1 MVVDPKALLKQVLPG
16 QLHLSG
22 TLDQVWERARHSFPG
37 AMLEEWLRACQLFSE
52 AGLGSACTLT
62 YLRNAPAC
70 ADIVGPE
77 AAIELARFG
86 AALGR
91 QAGNRAGMALMSAA
105 PKAARRLADPE
116 SFCAWLKVIER
127 LGSLAPE
134 SVAALLDRI
143 EGVLAELDVPAF
155 EAWALGGVQ
164 VAGGDPHRRL
174 EFFTFGDP
182 RARRWLLQEA
192 DDLVFSDV
200 ERRLKAYLQM
210 LWRLQVPIRAPV
222 LKKGEAVPRRA
233 SFDNGIIRMPESFRG
248 YAGHQAAELFR
259 ASMAH
264 IAAHFTFTPEKF
276 PIGELKP
283 LQVALVSLF
292 EDARVEQLAMREYP
306 GLLRLWRPFH
316 IADAQ
321 GARIPQVLMARLSRA
336 LIDPAYEDDDPW
348 VSKARRMF
356 FDQRR
361 NWEDPTVSRTLG
373 NLLGNDLGQMRI
385 QFNALTYVVE
395 PPYRDDNMG
404 LWDFGD
410 AAQPEHQEVDTV
422 YESIRVEQ
430 IEDESIPPDREQ
442 PSRPEDEETGSIKP
456 AGAEETPEE
465 PGVPVARYPEY
476 DYDIGR
482 ERPDW
487 TTLVECPAEPG
498 YPEAIDKVLEK
509 NPELVHRITSLV
521 RSAKVS
527 RPVRLHR
534 QPEGDRL
541 DLDACIRAAVSRRLG
556 EVPDPRVYATSVR
569 KHRDLSILVLLDVSQ
584 STNDIVLGGVSSV
597 ISLERE
603 ATALLAH
610 AMSGLGDPFAIHAF
624 CSNGREE
631 VRYLRVKDF
640 DEPYD
645 TAAKSR
651 LAGLKG
657 SLSTRIGAALRHAG
671 AELECQLTHRRLL
684 LVVTDGEPS
693 DIDIPDRRYL
703 VEDAQK
709 AVANLA
715 HAGIDVFCIGLDAGG
730 DSYLSRIFGQRH
742 FLVIDRLQRLPE
754 KLPML
759 YFRLTA

>member
-1 MVVDPKALLKQVLPG
+1 MTDPKAALRRILPE

-22 TLDQVWERARHSFPG
+22 TVEQVWEAAQRSFPG
-37 AMLEEWLRACQLFSE
+37 ALFEEWLQACRSFSE
-52 AGLGSACTLT
+52 AGFGPACTLA
-62 YLRNAPAC
+62 YLRSAPAC
-70 ADIVGPE
+70 AEIVGPE
-77 AAIELARFG
+77 AAIELAPAG

-91 QAGNRAGMALMSAA
+91 RAGSRAVLALMSAA
-105 PKAARRLADPE
+105 PKAARRLAE
-116 SFCAWLKVIER
+116 SEPFRAWLKVIER

-143 EGVLAELDVPAF
+143 EGVLAELDAPGF

-164 VAGGDPHRRL
+164 VGGGDPHRRL
-174 EFFTFGDP
+174 EFFTLADP

-192 DDLVFSDV
+192 DELMFSDV

-248 YAGHQAAELFR
+248 YAGQQAADLFR
-259 ASMAH
+259 AAMAH

-283 LQVALVSLF
+283 LQIALVSLF
-292 EDARVEQLAMREYP
+292 EDARVEHLAMREYP
-306 GLLRLWRPFH
+306 GLLRLWSPFH
-316 IADAQ
+316 VAQ
-321 GARIPQVLMARLSRA
+321 ARGARIPPVLMARLSRA
-336 LIDPAYEDDDPW
+336 LIDRSYEDGDPW

-395 PPYRDDNMG
+395 PPYRDDNLG
-404 LWDFGD
+404 IWDFGD
-410 AAQPEHQEVDTV
+410 AAQPEEQDVDAVT
-422 YESIRVEQ
+422 ESVRIERVE
-430 IEDESIPPDREQ
+430 DDSVPPDREQ
-442 PSRPEDEETGSIKP
+442 PKKREEDAGAVKPRGHEDE
-456 AGAEETPEE
+456 APEE

-482 ERPDW
+482 DRPDW
-487 TTLVECPAEPG
+487 TTIVECPAEPG
-498 YPEAIDKVLEK
+498 YQEIIDRVLER
-509 NPELVHRITSLV
+509 NPELVHRITTLV

-527 RPVRLHR
+527 RPVRLRR

-541 DLDACIRAAVSRRLG
+541 DLDACIRAAVSHRLG
-556 EVPDPRVYATSVR
+556 EAPDPRVYASSIR
-569 KHRDLSILVLLDVSQ
+569 RHRDLSILVLLDISQ
-584 STNDIVLGGVSSV
+584 STNDIVLGGIASV
-597 ISLERE
+597 LSLERE

-610 AMSGLGDPFAIHAF
+610 AMSEIGDPFAIHAF

-640 DEPYD
+640 HEPYD
-645 TAAKSR
+645 AAAKSR

-671 AELECQLTHRRLL
+671 AELERRLTHRRLL
-684 LVVTDGEPS
+684 LVITDGEPS

-703 VEDAQK
+703 AEDARK
-709 AVANLA
+709 AVATLA
-715 HAGIDVFCIGLDAGG
+715 HKGIDVFCVGLDAGG
-730 DSYLSRIFGQRH
+730 DSYLPRIFGQRN
-742 FLVIDRLQRLPE
+742 FLVIDRLERLPE
-754 KLPML
+754 KLPLL

>member
-1 MVVDPKALLKQVLPG
+1 MTDPKAALRRILPE

-22 TLDQVWERARHSFPG
+22 TVEQVWEAAQRSFPG
-37 AMLEEWLRACQLFSE
+37 ALFEEWLQACRSFSE
-52 AGLGSACTLT
+52 AGFGPACTLA
-62 YLRNAPAC
+62 YLRSAPAC
-70 ADIVGPE
+70 AEIVGPE
-77 AAIELARFG
+77 AAIELARAG

-91 QAGNRAGMALMSAA
+91 QAGNRAGLALMAAA

-155 EAWALGGVQ
+155 KAWVLGGVQ

-174 EFFTFGDP
+174 EFFTLGDP
-182 RARRWLLQEA
+182 RARRWLLKEA

-200 ERRLKAYLQM
+200 ERRLKAYIQM
-210 LWRLQVPIRAPV
+210 LWRLQVPIRPPV
-222 LKKGEAVPRRA
+222 LKRGEAVPRRA

-248 YAGHQAAELFR
+248 YAGRQASELFR

-283 LQVALVSLF
+283 LQIALVSLF
-292 EDARVEQLAMREYP
+292 EDARVEHLTMREYP
-306 GLLRLWRPFH
+306 GLLRLWLPFH
-316 IADAQ
+316 VAEAR
-321 GARIPQVLMARLSRA
+321 GARIPPVLMARLSRA
-336 LIDPAYEDDDPW
+336 LLDPAHEDDDPW

-395 PPYRDDNMG
+395 PPYRDDNLG

-410 AAQPEHQEVDTV
+410 APQPEQEEADTI
-422 YESIRVEQ
+422 YESVRIER
-430 IEDESIPPDREQ
+430 IEDESVPPDREQ
-442 PSRPEDEETGSIKP
+442 PKKRDEEAGAARPSGHEDE
-456 AGAEETPEE
+456 APEE
-465 PGVPVARYPEY
+465 PGVPVARYPEW

-487 TTLVECPAEPG
+487 TTIVECPAEPG
-498 YPEAIDKVLEK
+498 YPELIDKVLER

-527 RPVRLHR
+527 RPVRLRR
-534 QPEGDRL
+534 QPEGDHL

-569 KHRDLSILVLLDVSQ
+569 RHRDLSVLVLLDVSQ

-603 ATALLAH
+603 AAALLAH

-640 DEPYD
+640 NEPYD

-671 AELECQLTHRRLL
+671 AELARQLTYRRLL

-703 VEDAQK
+703 VEDARK

-715 HAGIDVFCIGLDAGG
+715 HAGIDVFCVGLDAGG
-730 DSYLSRIFGQRH
+730 DSYLSRIFGQRN